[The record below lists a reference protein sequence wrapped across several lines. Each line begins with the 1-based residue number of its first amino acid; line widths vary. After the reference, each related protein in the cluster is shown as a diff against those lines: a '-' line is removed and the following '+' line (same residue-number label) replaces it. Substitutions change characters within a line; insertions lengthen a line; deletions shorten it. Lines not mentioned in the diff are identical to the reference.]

1 MVRIIIGQSY
11 LFRINKVKRTGL
23 CGIFGLSGGI
33 RYTSTSADWYI
44 CIRWTLSKSEYDRA

>member
-23 CGIFGLSGGI
+23 CGIFGLLGGI
-33 RYTSTSADWYI
+33 RYTSTSAHWNIY
-44 CIRWTLSKSEYDRA
+44 IRWTLSKSEYDRA